1 MTSPLVGG
9 AALLGVGR
17 ASPAP
22 WQASTGPQVDDS
34 SYIAATGTLSAVAP
48 DQRLPGP
55 PLRGPP
61 LRGPPLRGPL
71 LDGTAFDSAAWA
83 GNILVVNLG
92 RSLVPTV
99 SR

>member
-61 LRGPPLRGPL
+61 LRGPL